1 MGYRDDVRELN
12 SRKSPTVRKILFR
25 EDSSDDRDVLEE
37 GVACVGVM
45 EVEVI
50 ATELVMAILR

>member
-1 MGYRDDVRELN
+1 VRELN
-12 SRKSPTVRKILFR
+12 SRNSPTVRKILLR

-37 GVACVGVM
+37 GVVGVM

-50 ATELVMAILR
+50 AT